1 MAVPGLVI
9 MSLLLMALYAA
20 AGLKTVKEHQQ
31 GLLTR
36 FGKHFAVLP
45 PGLHLIV
52 PFVDKVQTVDLRS
65 LAVAERVDPDTGSGL
80 VRIGAEE
87 WPARSASGEPIGPG
101 TPIEI
106 VQMQGRFVVVAPVR

>member
-1 MAVPGLVI
+1 
-9 MSLLLMALYAA
+9 MSLLLMALYTA

-52 PFVDKVQTVDLRS
+52 PLVDKVQPVDLRS
-65 LAVAERVDPDTGSGL
+65 LAVTKRVDPDTGGGL
-80 VRIGAEE
+80 VLIGAEE

-106 VQMQGRFVVVAPVR
+106 VQMQGQFVVVAPVR